1 MLMGEVRGGGG
12 EEGRGGGG
20 RGRGGGRGE
29 KGGACLS
36 VLSNRPEGLW
46 DNTPHITL
54 DTGLHGVSNIRS
66 NKIVRPITRSLF
78 PSLGAQEESL

>member
-1 MLMGEVRGGGG
+1 MGGKRGEGEGAGG
-12 EEGRGGGG
+12 EEGEGGEG
-20 RGRGGGRGE
+20 
-29 KGGACLS
+29 GGACLS

-46 DNTPHITL
+46 DNTRHITL

>member
-12 EEGRGGGG
+12 EEGR
-20 RGRGGGRGE
+20 RGGGRGGGGGRR
-29 KGGACLS
+29 GGACLS

-46 DNTPHITL
+46 DNTRHITL